1 MTDWEK
7 TSARDGFSVLQILTA
22 TVLIA
27 LIAAGIYYYVRQ
39 QMLARECAAHL
50 RRIYAALELYE
61 IDRGTLP
68 RLAFFPDDPK
78 QDPDSIV
85 VALTPYGTTPD
96 IYICPT
102 APSPHRELG
111 LTYLWN
117 TRLNG
122 RKIPRASTPEWML
135 VEINALSDGVPAS
148 HMGYYNVLLTDGTV
162 HREKDPPAG
171 LREL

>member
-1 MTDWEK
+1 MTGRQNKE
-7 TSARDGFSVLQILTA
+7 TRGGFSVLQILTV

-27 LIAAGIYYYVRQ
+27 LIATGTYYYIRQ
-39 QMLARECAAHL
+39 QMLARECAANL

-96 IYICPT
+96 VYLCPT
-102 APSPHRELG
+102 APLPHRELG

-135 VEINALSDGVPAS
+135 VEINALSDEVPAS
-148 HMGYYNVLLTDGTV
+148 HMGKYNVLYTDGAV

>member
-1 MTDWEK
+1 MTNRQNK
-7 TSARDGFSVLQILTA
+7 TNRDGFSVLQILTV

-27 LIAAGIYYYVRQ
+27 LIATGIYYYIHQ
-39 QMLARECAAHL
+39 QMLARECAANL

-96 IYICPT
+96 VYLCPT
-102 APSPHRELG
+102 APLSHRELG

-122 RKIPRASTPEWML
+122 RKIPRSSNPEWMM
-135 VEINALSDGVPAS
+135 VEINALSDEVPAS
-148 HMGYYNVLLTDGTV
+148 HVGHYNVLFTDGTV
-162 HREKDPPAG
+162 RREKDPPAG